1 MKVPVTLA
9 VSFLTNIK
17 RQMSYEHLYT
27 LELVANFTP
36 SALLIRQYF
45 TLLKMLIIA
54 SLIGT
59 VRSHYLSICF
69 ILDR

>member
-1 MKVPVTLA
+1 MKVPVTFAISL
-9 VSFLTNIK
+9 LMNIK

-36 SALLIRQYF
+36 SALLIREYF
-45 TLLKMLIIA
+45 ILLKMLIIA

-59 VRSHYLSICF
+59 VRSHLSICF

>member
-9 VSFLTNIK
+9 VSLLTNIK

-45 TLLKMLIIA
+45 ILLKMLIIA
-54 SLIGT
+54 SLMGS
-59 VRSHYLSICF
+59 VRSHYLSICI